1 MQCMLSTHLHSV
13 SGVDKCSLGKN
24 GTFWTYLIKIY
35 KMLYMFIKVIQMVSV
50 SLYNT
55 SCLLLLL
62 SSSFTCIF
70 IFVLF
75 SP

>member
-24 GTFWTYLIKIY
+24 GTFWTYFIKIY
-35 KMLYMFIKVIQMVSV
+35 KMLYMFIQMVSV
-50 SLYNT
+50 SSYNT